1 MKKEIIF
8 LIVFLL
14 VIFAQK
20 MEVPF
25 ASILAIVLCFS
36 ATVFLIIQTP
46 RSAIWKRSKF
56 LAIFATYYKILF
68 YTAILF
74 AVFQYPGSLFVTVFS
89 YAVWIAFF
97 IVANIKS
104 EIKEANSSFLYFVFT
119 AFVTSFFL
127 FPIA

>member
-1 MKKEIIF
+1 
-8 LIVFLL
+8 
-14 VIFAQK
+14 

-46 RSAIWKRSKF
+46 RSTIWKRSKF

-89 YAVWIAFF
+89 YAVWIVFF

-104 EIKEANSSFLYFVFT
+104 EIKEANSSFLYFVFESAPKSMNLDKIK
-119 AFVTSFFL
+119 AFCNFNTGVYSCK
-127 FPIA
+127 